1 MDTPEKLQEAIDGT
15 RPVLVEFYA
24 DWCPH
29 CQRMMPVVEQLKT
42 EIGDK
47 AAVFQID
54 GDKAPDLMRK
64 YHARVYP
71 TWIIFKDGEET
82 WRDSGEKPLSELKD
96 IVDKFV

>member
-42 EIGDK
+42 E
-47 AAVFQID
+47 
-54 GDKAPDLMRK
+54 
-64 YHARVYP
+64 
-71 TWIIFKDGEET
+71 
-82 WRDSGEKPLSELKD
+82 
-96 IVDKFV
+96 